1 MRPYGEQ
8 PTRLLCP
15 QDSPGKNT
23 GVGCHVLLQ
32 KKHLNIYQI
41 LIETQVEF
49 TETYFKSE
57 VQAGITKMVLFR
69 TLTTHATT
77 QLYHYFVWFP

>member
-1 MRPYGEQ
+1 MQPYGQQ

-32 KKHLNIYQI
+32 NKHLNIYQI

-49 TETYFKSE
+49 TETNFKPE

-69 TLTTHATT
+69 TLTTHPTM

>member
-1 MRPYGEQ
+1 MKVKSLSRVQ
-8 PTRLLCP
+8 LLVTP
-15 QDSPGKNT
+15 WTTAHQAPLSTGSPGRNN

-49 TETYFKSE
+49 AETYFESE
-57 VQAGITKMVLFR
+57 VQADFTKMAF
-69 TLTTHATT
+69 
-77 QLYHYFVWFP
+77 YFGR

>member
-1 MRPYGEQ
+1 MSDSMQPYGEQ

-15 QDSPGKNT
+15 QDSPGRNN

-49 TETYFKSE
+49 AETYFESE
-57 VQAGITKMVLFR
+57 VQADFTKMAF
-69 TLTTHATT
+69 
-77 QLYHYFVWFP
+77 YFGR